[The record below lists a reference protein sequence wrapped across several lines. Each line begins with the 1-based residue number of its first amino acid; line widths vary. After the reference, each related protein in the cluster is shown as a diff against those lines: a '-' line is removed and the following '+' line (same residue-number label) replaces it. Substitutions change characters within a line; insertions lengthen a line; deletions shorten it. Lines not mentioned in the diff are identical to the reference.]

1 MSYNLL
7 SVRDAL
13 LSAAVVLPAA
23 GAVVY
28 SAPLDLGAE
37 STHHV
42 TKSFDVKVDIPALA
56 ALADTKNLTVQLQD
70 SADNASFANLGISA
84 TVTGAGGAGS
94 AAAYLRFTLP
104 VKVRQFV
111 RVSLT
116 LDAAGGN
123 ITGSSASFF
132 LVF

>member
-13 LSAAVVLPAA
+13 LSAAIALPAA
-23 GAVVY
+23 GATAY
-28 SAPLDLGAE
+28 TAALDLGPE
-37 STHHV
+37 TIHHV
-42 TKSFDVKVDIPALA
+42 TKAFDVKVDIPALA
-56 ALADTKNLTVQLQD
+56 ALADTKNLVVQIQD
-70 SADNASFANLGISA
+70 SADNASFTNLGISA
-84 TVTGAGGAGS
+84 TLTGAGGAGS
-94 AAAYLRFTLP
+94 PAAYLRFTLP
-104 VKVRQFV
+104 AKVRQFV

-123 ITGSSASFF
+123 VTGSSASFF